1 MEIMQFI
8 MYISTCF
15 LTSAI
20 DFFFFVF
27 SKAYTFCPVV
37 SKSSDQQTAK
47 SHVFLLSVLTGE
59 ATQ

>member
-15 LTSAI
+15 LTSEI
-20 DFFFFVF
+20 DSYFYF